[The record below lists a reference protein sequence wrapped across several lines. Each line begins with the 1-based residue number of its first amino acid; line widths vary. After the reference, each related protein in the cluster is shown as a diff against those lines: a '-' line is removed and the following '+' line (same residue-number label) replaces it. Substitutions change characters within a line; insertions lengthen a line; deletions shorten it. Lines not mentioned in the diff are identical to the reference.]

1 MRTNKEL
8 TGAILTTLG
17 GICWGLS
24 GSMGQYLF
32 TRQGMDSRWLV
43 PIRLGL
49 AGIIL
54 LLYCSRRFG
63 RKVLSPWQNK
73 TEARDLVIYG
83 LLGVSCCQFLYF
95 LTIQLSTAG
104 AATILQDLSP
114 IMILFVSCRQAK
126 RAPELHEILA
136 IALALAGVFLITT
149 HGTTG
154 SVAVP
159 LPAIVTGV
167 LSAVCVTIYN
177 VTPQR
182 LMRSYPVVLLQGWAF
197 LMGGAAS
204 SLILRPWHF
213 GYVPNAVG
221 LFGIAFV
228 VIVGNVLAFP
238 LYIQGV
244 KYIGPEKA
252 ILYGFSEPVSAAVI
266 GTLFLGSPFT
276 LFDAAGFA
284 LVFSMLAL
292 ISLGGRSSGSRNRR
306 AFLRRQ
312 RRQAS

>member
-43 PIRLGL
+43 PVRLGL

-54 LLYCSRRFG
+54 LLYCARRFG
-63 RKVLSPWQNK
+63 RMVLSPWQNK

-126 RAPELHEILA
+126 RVPKLHEILA

-149 HGTTG
+149 HGTKG
-154 SVAVP
+154 SMAVP
-159 LPAIVTGV
+159 LPAVITGV
-167 LSAVCVTIYN
+167 LSAIGVTIYN

-182 LMRSYPVVLLQGWAF
+182 LMRRYPVVLLQGWAF
-197 LMGGAAS
+197 LMGGTAS
-204 SLILRPWHF
+204 SLIFRPWHF
-213 GYVPNAVG
+213 GYVPNVIG

-228 VIVGNVLAFP
+228 VLVGNVLAFP

-252 ILYGFSEPVSAAVI
+252 ILYGFSEPISAAVV

-292 ISLGGRSSGSRNRR
+292 ISLGGRSSGHLQPDSP
-306 AFLRRQ
+306 AGC
-312 RRQAS
+312 

>member
-126 RAPELHEILA
+126 RAPKLHEILA

-204 SLILRPWHF
+204 SLIFRPWHF

-252 ILYGFSEPVSAAVI
+252 ILYGFSEPAFPRVAVYAI
-266 GTLFLGSPFT
+266 
-276 LFDAAGFA
+276 
-284 LVFSMLAL
+284 
-292 ISLGGRSSGSRNRR
+292 
-306 AFLRRQ
+306 
-312 RRQAS
+312 

>member
-8 TGAILTTLG
+8 TGAILATLG

-43 PIRLGL
+43 PVRLGL

-54 LLYCSRRFG
+54 LLYCARRFG
-63 RKVLSPWQNK
+63 RMALSPWQNK

-114 IMILFVSCRQAK
+114 IMILFVSCRQAR
-126 RAPELHEILA
+126 RAPKPHEILA
-136 IALALAGVFLITT
+136 ITLALAGVFLITT
-149 HGTTG
+149 HGTKG
-154 SVAVP
+154 SMAVP
-159 LPAIVTGV
+159 LPAVITGV
-167 LSAVCVTIYN
+167 LSAIGVTIYN

-182 LMRSYPVVLLQGWAF
+182 LMRRYPVVLLQGWAF
-197 LMGGAAS
+197 LMGGTAS
-204 SLILRPWHF
+204 SLIFRPWHF
-213 GYVPNAVG
+213 GYVPNAIG

-228 VIVGNVLAFP
+228 VLVGNVLAFP

-252 ILYGFSEPVSAAVI
+252 ILYGFSEPISAAVV

-276 LFDAAGFA
+276 LLDAAGFA

-292 ISLGGRSSGSRNRR
+292 ISLGGRSSGHLQPDSP
-306 AFLRRQ
+306 AGC
-312 RRQAS
+312 

>member
-213 GYVPNAVG
+213 GYV
-221 LFGIAFV
+221 V

-252 ILYGFSEPVSAAVI
+252 ILYGFSEPISAAVV

-292 ISLGGRSSGSRNRR
+292 ISLGGRSSGSRSRP
-306 AFLRRQ
+306 AFLRRP